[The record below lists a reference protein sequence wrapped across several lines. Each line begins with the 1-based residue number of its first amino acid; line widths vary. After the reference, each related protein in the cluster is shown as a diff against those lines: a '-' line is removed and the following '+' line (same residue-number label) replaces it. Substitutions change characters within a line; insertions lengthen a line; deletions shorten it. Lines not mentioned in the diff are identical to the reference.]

1 MSRLEELIAALERAT
16 GPSPELDA
24 KIGATL
30 FAGEG
35 AYAAKSPFNGE
46 WCVYK
51 GVDRNGREK
60 LYENRSVPHAL
71 WIGAYTVS
79 IDVAVALV
87 ERVMPGW
94 FWRGG
99 NVPVGKYERGA
110 YQHGWGHISRTD
122 ASNCDRNDE
131 FTGWA
136 STPAIALC
144 IAALKAKLSQEEA

>member
-1 MSRLEELIAALERAT
+1 MSRLEELIAALEKAE

-24 KIGATL
+24 KIRATL

-71 WIGAYTVS
+71 WIGAYTGS
-79 IDVAVALV
+79 IDASVALV
-87 ERVMPGW
+87 EHVSPPTTMNIRIASDGSAHVQIFAHPEH
-94 FWRGG
+94 RGLD
-99 NVPVGKYERGA
+99 PRG
-110 YQHGWGHISRTD
+110 QHAI
-122 ASNCDRNDE
+122 
-131 FTGWA
+131 
-136 STPAIALC
+136 PAIALC